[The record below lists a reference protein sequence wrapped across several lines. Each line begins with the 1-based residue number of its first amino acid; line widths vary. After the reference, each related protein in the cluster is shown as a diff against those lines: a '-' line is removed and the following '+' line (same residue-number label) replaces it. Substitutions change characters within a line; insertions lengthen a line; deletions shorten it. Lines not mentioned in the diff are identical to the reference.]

1 MRHLALLKS
10 CRAKRRDNMRVIGRT
25 SKIMMKHA
33 KILCMS
39 LTAASALMLGTMVT
53 SSAQAED
60 AGTDSPSFISLNTG
74 KGMAVRLPRAAK
86 NVFVA
91 DPKVANVNPVSTRLV
106 YVYGAGDGETT
117 LYAVDNA
124 DKVIYSATVR
134 VGNNISQLGQ
144 MLKLALP
151 GSNVDVKTLN
161 GMVFLSGF
169 VGTPKDVEEAGRLTQ
184 QLVGDKQIVVNRL
197 VTQTPVQVMLQVKIA
212 EVSRETFKQI
222 GVNWNATDPSSGFKL
237 GILGPRDF
245 IQPAEFTA
253 AINPATGLPTGNLL
267 QTKAAKFL
275 LSSFGGYSLPFSGG
289 NVLGANIEGAID
301 ALEREGLLSVLAE
314 PSLTALSG
322 EKASFLA
329 GGEFPVPV
337 SDDNGKISVSF
348 KNFGVGLDFVPVVHS
363 SSRISI
369 KIKSEV
375 SQLSESGAVRTGS
388 ITIPALQSRKADTV
402 VEMGSGE
409 SFAIAGLLQNT
420 TNTDV
425 SKMPGL
431 GNLPVIGALFKSSKF
446 RRQETEL
453 VIVVTPYLVR
463 PMQPDQVRLPTDGL
477 RVADDLSRYL
487 MSKTFEQGLHAQ
499 EPLNGRGKFPD
510 STASNNAAGNV
521 KPGFNFGQ

>member
-1 MRHLALLKS
+1 MRDVGQKANMMNQAKSLCLTLA
-10 CRAKRRDNMRVIGRT
+10 AV
-25 SKIMMKHA
+25 
-33 KILCMS
+33 
-39 LTAASALMLGTMVT
+39 SALILGAGH
-53 SSAQAED
+53 SAPAWAEESES
-60 AGTDSPSFISLNTG
+60 DSPSFISLNTG

-151 GSNVDVKTLN
+151 NSNVDVKTLN

-169 VGTPKDVEEAGRLTQ
+169 VGNPKDVEEAGRLTQ
-184 QLVGDKQIVVNRL
+184 QLVGEKQVVVNRL
-197 VTQTPVQVMLQVKIA
+197 ITQTPVQVMLQVKIA
-212 EVSRETFKQI
+212 EVSRDTLKQI

-237 GILGPRDF
+237 GLLGSRDF
-245 IQPAEFTA
+245 IQEAEFTQ
-253 AINPATGLPTGNLL
+253 IFDKVTGLPTG
-267 QTKAAKFL
+267 QVFQSKAAKFL
-275 LSSFGGYSLPFSGG
+275 LSSFGGYSVPFSGG
-289 NVLGANIEGAID
+289 KILGANIEGAID
-301 ALEREGLLSVLAE
+301 ALDREGLLSVLAE

-329 GGEFPVPV
+329 GGEFPVPIPDDQGKV
-337 SDDNGKISVSF
+337 SISF
-348 KNFGVGLDFVPVVHS
+348 KNYGVGLDFIPVVHS
-363 SSRISI
+363 SNRISL
-369 KIKSEV
+369 KLKTEV
-375 SQLSESGAVRTGS
+375 SQLTETGGVKLNS
-388 ITIPALQSRKADTV
+388 ITIPALQTRKAETV

-420 TNTDV
+420 MNSDV
-425 SKMPGL
+425 AKMPGI
-431 GNLPVIGALFKSSKF
+431 GNLPIIGALFKSDRF

-453 VIVVTPYLVR
+453 VIVVTPYLVK
-463 PMQPDQVRLPTDGL
+463 PMQSDQVRLPTDGL
-477 RVADDLSRYL
+477 RAPDDLSRYL
-487 MSKTFEQGLHAQ
+487 LARTFEQGLYKQ
-499 EPLNGRGKFPD
+499 EPLNGRGKL
-510 STASNNAAGNV
+510 SANIGGSELGASGSV

>member
-1 MRHLALLKS
+1 MRDVGQKA
-10 CRAKRRDNMRVIGRT
+10 N
-25 SKIMMKHA
+25 MMKQA
-33 KILCMS
+33 KSLC
-39 LTAASALMLGTMVT
+39 LTLAAASALMMSV
-53 SSAQAED
+53 SHSAPAWAEESES
-60 AGTDSPSFISLNTG
+60 DSPSFISLNTG

-151 GSNVDVKTLN
+151 NSNVDVKTLN

-169 VGTPKDVEEAGRLTQ
+169 VGSPKDVEEAGRLTQ
-184 QLVGDKQIVVNRL
+184 QLVGDKQVVVNRL
-197 VTQTPVQVMLQVKIA
+197 ITQTPVQVMLQVKIA
-212 EVSRETFKQI
+212 EVSRDTLKQI

-237 GILGPRDF
+237 GVLGPRNY
-245 IQPAEFTA
+245 IQEAELTLTNGQL
-253 AINPATGLPTGNLL
+253 I
-267 QTKAAKFL
+267 QSKAAKFL

-289 NVLGANIEGAID
+289 KILGANIEGAID
-301 ALEREGLLSVLAE
+301 ALDREGLLSILAE

-329 GGEFPVPV
+329 GGEFPVPIP
-337 SDDNGKISVSF
+337 DDKGQVSVSF
-348 KNFGVGLDFVPVVHS
+348 KNYGVGLDFIPVVHS
-363 SSRISI
+363 SNRISL
-369 KIKSEV
+369 KLKTEV
-375 SQLSESGAVRTGS
+375 SQLTETGGVRLNS
-388 ITIPALQSRKADTV
+388 ITIPALQTRKAETV

-420 TNTDV
+420 MNSDV
-425 SKMPGL
+425 TKMPGL
-431 GNLPVIGALFKSSKF
+431 GSLPIIGALFKSDRF

-453 VIVVTPYLVR
+453 VIVVTPYLVK
-463 PMQPDQVRLPTDGL
+463 PMQSDQVRLPTDGL
-477 RVADDLSRYL
+477 RAPDDLSRYL
-487 MSKTFEQGLHAQ
+487 LAKTFEQGLYKQ
-499 EPLNGRGKFPD
+499 EPLNGRGKL
-510 STASNNAAGNV
+510 SANTGGSEQSASGTI